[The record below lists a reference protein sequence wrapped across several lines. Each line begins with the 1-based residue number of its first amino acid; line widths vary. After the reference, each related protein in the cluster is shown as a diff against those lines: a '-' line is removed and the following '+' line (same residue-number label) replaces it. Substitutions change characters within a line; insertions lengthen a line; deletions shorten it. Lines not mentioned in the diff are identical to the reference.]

1 MRGPPL
7 ALALLLGGCS
17 TDLLHGLDERAA
29 NEVVAALNE
38 AGLNADK
45 ASDDR
50 ARAFKVVV
58 PRAEQARAVRALEGS
73 GLPRPAG
80 QGVAQAFPD
89 PGLLPSPAVERARL
103 CAALAVD
110 AERALEAIPG
120 VAAAR
125 VRLTLPAPA
134 PLRGDA
140 GDRGSAAVLL
150 RVRGTPALPEGEIRR
165 LVVAAAPG
173 LVAEDVQLSVV
184 TEPPLPAAPSP
195 SLIHLGPLWLGPR
208 HVALLLLALALALAA
223 LLLTLLAPLA
233 RERERERK

>member
-29 NEVVAALNE
+29 NEVVAALTE
-38 AGLNADK
+38 AGVDADK

-125 VRLTLPAPA
+125 VRLTLPATS
-134 PLRGDA
+134 PLRGEA
-140 GDRGSAAVLL
+140 AIRGSAVVLL
-150 RVRGTPALPEGEIRR
+150 RLRGAPALSEAEIRR
-165 LVVAAAPG
+165 LAVGAAPG
-173 LVAEDVQLSVV
+173 LAPEDAQLSVV
-184 TEPPLPAAPSP
+184 TEAPTPAPTP
-195 SLIHLGPLWLGPR
+195 TLVHLGPFWLGPGSL
-208 HVALLLLALALALAA
+208 ALLFVALALALAA
-223 LLLTLLAPLA
+223 LLLLALRPL
-233 RERERERK
+233 RPPPP